1 MLNDI
6 DVYMFKLIRIL
17 LLVMLLIGV
26 AFYSKL
32 QSLESTSWK
41 RPLQI
46 SIYPV
51 NGENSII
58 VGEYI
63 STLRT
68 DDFAEIERFLHDEHK
83 HYDEIA
89 LSTIEIELQD
99 IVTELPPVPPAKQT
113 MLKVM
118 LWSLQMRWWSYQ
130 HAVSSD
136 KAHVNIYVIYHQPKE
151 GVMLAHSL
159 GLQKGLIG
167 VVNGFS
173 SADYMKQNNI
183 VIAHELLHTVGAS
196 DKYDALTGQPVF
208 PDGYAKPDQKYQQT
222 KAEIMA
228 GKIPIGISTSEM
240 PNSLRSCVV
249 GKLTAREIGWLKN

>member
-1 MLNDI
+1 
-6 DVYMFKLIRIL
+6 MFKLIRIL
-17 LLVMLLIGV
+17 LLIILLIGV

-32 QSLESTSWK
+32 QSLESTSWT
-41 RPLQI
+41 RPLHV
-46 SIYPV
+46 SIYPI
-51 NGENSII
+51 NGDSSAV

-63 STLRT
+63 AALTKG
-68 DDFAEIERFLHDEHK
+68 DFAEIGVFLHDEHK
-83 HYDEIA
+83 HYDDIA
-89 LSTIEIELQD
+89 LSTVDIELQN
-99 IVTELPPVPPAKQT
+99 IVTDLPPVPPSKQT

-130 HAVSSD
+130 HAVPSE

-151 GVMLAHSL
+151 GVKLAHSL

-167 VVNGFS
+167 VVNGYS

-196 DKYDALTGQPVF
+196 DKYDAFTGQPVF
-208 PDGYAKPDQKYQQT
+208 PAGYAKPDQKFQQT

-228 GKIPIGISTSEM
+228 GKIPIDISTSEM
-240 PNSLRSCVV
+240 PYSLRSCVV
-249 GKLTAREIGWLKN
+249 GKLTAREIGWIKN